1 MNEAILAALAEGPDW
16 HTAGAVSWV
25 VGEGAFGT
33 LGTDPAPGVAAAL
46 EGLVVT
52 GEVLRHPVCPVCGL
66 PGEVFALASR
76 VPEPPAETAPM
87 SEEVIGEA
95 MEPLIAEG
103 LIEVAEVIELQEK
116 ACCVRTT
123 RFWRRTP
130 RPA

>member
-1 MNEAILAALAEGPDW
+1 VNEAILLALAEGPDW
-16 HTAGAVSWV
+16 HTAGAVSWTT
-25 VGEGAFGT
+25 GEGAFGT

-46 EGLVVT
+46 EGLVAT
-52 GEVLRHPVCPVCGL
+52 GEVVRHPTCPVCGL
-66 PGEVFALASR
+66 PGEVFALAGR
-76 VPEPPAETAPM
+76 VPAPPADPDPM